1 MKNRTTPSTFTTDSE
16 EEDLSDTTLQQLDAL
31 LANYQPPAQPKSP
44 EDAFFDE
51 IAEMLKNSDR
61 DSAKIVVAPETDN
74 DEYNADDFFDQIL
87 KEIPKDQLKSVHWH
101 DDIPS
106 EELRAEI
113 DKMEGDLAKIDAQ
126 IYEENKKAAYIRK
139 VQSEISDPAYIE
151 DCLMRRKGMERQQ
164 ELDKNRIAQHLT
176 SITALVKQLS
186 IWSPAKN
193 AYTKILKNKSLS
205 TYDKVQQLI
214 KTASDITKR
223 NSKKKTGFLIEG
235 LTRKAY
241 DIHAAIAEIDV
252 NSDISPKPSRATL
265 AKI

>member
-1 MKNRTTPSTFTTDSE
+1 MKNRTISSTFTTDSE

-31 LANYQPPAQPKSP
+31 LANYQPPAQPKSS

-61 DSAKIVVAPETDN
+61 DSAKIVAAPEAEN
-74 DEYNADDFFDQIL
+74 HEYNADDFFDQII
-87 KEIPKDQLKSVHWH
+87 KEIPRDQLKSVHWH

-113 DKMEGDLAKIDAQ
+113 EKMENDLAKLDAQ
-126 IYEENKKAAYIRK
+126 IYTENKEAAYIRK
-139 VQSEISDPAYIE
+139 VQSQISDPVYIE

-164 ELDKNRIAQHLT
+164 QLDKNRIAQHLA
-176 SITALVKQLS
+176 SITVLVKQLS

-193 AYTKILKNKSLS
+193 AYNKILKNKTLS

-214 KTASDITKR
+214 KTASDITQRK
-223 NSKKKTGFLIEG
+223 SKKKTGFLIEG

-252 NSDISPKPSRATL
+252 NNDQTPQPKRGNL